1 MKKHHLKILPAHFSA
16 VASGKK
22 KAMFRVDIDR
32 DYAVGDLL
40 QLQLFGECPEFMH
53 PKAFANAHIW
63 VRITHITDLAE
74 WAPGYVMLSIERGPF
89 SL

>member
-1 MKKHHLKILPAHFSA
+1 MKKHHLKIHPAHFSA

-22 KAMFRVDIDR
+22 KAEFRINDR
-32 DYAVGDLL
+32 NFAVGDLL
-40 QLQLFGECPEFMH
+40 RLQLSGECPKFMH
-53 PKAFANAHIW
+53 PDAFANAHIW

-89 SL
+89 KC